1 MAGESILV
9 VEDDN
14 DILELIKYN
23 LLKERYTVEGAVT
36 GEAALHSASAR
47 SFDLCLLDIMLPGI
61 DGLEVCRIL
70 KKDPRTAPIPI
81 IMVTAKGEEADI
93 VTGLEMGAEDYL
105 VKPFSPR
112 VLIAK
117 VRTVFRRK
125 TTPEITSGRPINVY
139 DMTIHPGR
147 REVITKGKAIDLTFT
162 EFQLLYHLASKPGWV
177 FTRYQIVNA
186 INGEDYAVTD
196 RAVDV
201 QIVNLRKKLGNYG
214 RFIET
219 VRGIGYRFSDRA
231 YAMEKQPD

>member
-1 MAGESILV
+1 MAGENILI
-9 VEDDN
+9 VEDDT

-23 LLKERYTVEGAVT
+23 LLKERYRVEGVVT
-36 GEAALHSASAR
+36 GEMALRNAAKM
-47 SFDLCLLDIMLPGI
+47 SFDLCLLDIMLPGM
-61 DGLEVCRIL
+61 DGLEVCRL
-70 KKDPRTAPIPI
+70 MKKDPRTAPIPI

-93 VTGLEMGAEDYL
+93 VTGLEMGAEDYI
-105 VKPFSPR
+105 VKPFSPK

-125 TTPEITSGRPINVY
+125 ATPEVTSGRPINVY
-139 DMTIHPGR
+139 ELTIHPGR
-147 REVITKGKAIDLTFT
+147 REVAIGGKFVDLTFT
-162 EFQLLYHLASKPGWV
+162 EFQLLYHLANKPGWV

-201 QIVNLRKKLGNYG
+201 QIVNLRKKLGDYG
-214 RFIET
+214 KFIET

-231 YAMEKQPD
+231 DAEL